1 MTSTS
6 TPQRFGCYV
15 GNIDRT
21 VTLEMLKQVFS
32 QCGTI
37 IDCSLNGRDEDPYR
51 YGFIDFASEDDR
63 QRAMKYNGFT
73 LVGRKLKVGHSK
85 GNLNSKAENTGGVNN
100 NAARNNNNN
109 NSINNNADS
118 NTSNANNVNTSDG
131 RSANGSSEPNMA
143 NMSPFNFMGMAP
155 NPLMMNPFM
164 NPMGLMAPGMPM
176 PMPMPAPMPI
186 ISPQQTE
193 TQLLLQLIQQGS
205 MDPRQLTPA
214 QQQLLVNHLSSQ
226 GNASNSTTTTTNDNT
241 SANSNTI
248 NAGGGSNVTSAMSGN
263 ATAQPTS
270 NLANNAS
277 LNASA
282 NIRIDP
288 TAAHSL
294 LPQQMN

>member
-1 MTSTS
+1 MTSAN

-85 GNLNSKAENTGGVNN
+85 GNLNSKAEGTGGVNN
-100 NAARNNNNN
+100 SAARNNNNN
-109 NSINNNADS
+109 ADNNSS
-118 NTSNANNVNTSDG
+118 NTNSNNTAAG
-131 RSANGSSEPNMA
+131 RSANGSSEPNMT
-143 NMSPFNFMGMAP
+143 NMPPFNFMGMAP

-164 NPMGLMAPGMPM
+164 NPMGLMAPGMSM

-186 ISPQQTE
+186 VSPQQTE
-193 TQLLLQLIQQGS
+193 AQLLLQLIQQGS

-226 GNASNSTTTTTNDNT
+226 GNASNNAVNNANDTTSSNITSAGGNT
-241 SANSNTI
+241 SNV
-248 NAGGGSNVTSAMSGN
+248 AGALPGN

-270 NLANNAS
+270 TMANNAS
-277 LNASA
+277 LNSSA
-282 NIRIDP
+282 NIGIDP
-288 TAAHSL
+288 TAAGSL